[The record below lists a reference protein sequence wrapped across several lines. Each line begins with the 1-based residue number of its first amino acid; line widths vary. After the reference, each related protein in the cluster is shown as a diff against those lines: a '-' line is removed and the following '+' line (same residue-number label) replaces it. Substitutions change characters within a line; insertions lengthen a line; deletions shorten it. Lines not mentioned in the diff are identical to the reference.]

1 MHLPIRGLPEGGGQ
15 FPSPPTQRP
24 NELFVMTNPA
34 LQLHA
39 GQPGF
44 ADDANAMNYDKALRA
59 CSREA
64 KATLAAAVAVTVFFW
79 GSIFLFASSKTSFF
93 GFPLWFMAAVV
104 GGYLF
109 SVASVVWI
117 VKAHF
122 EDIPLD
128 ITPDNAEALK

>member
-1 MHLPIRGLPEGGGQ
+1 
-15 FPSPPTQRP
+15 
-24 NELFVMTNPA
+24 MTNPA